1 MDLPEAFIANIA
13 QYWSYQ
19 RRISAGSIAPPVT
32 FQDARRRGDV
42 PGLERARVA
51 GIGCRFFG
59 LFGPVD
65 GISFMLLLLCWN
77 VFCNHLA
84 KFTPTIAGYQT
95 KIWEGRTN
103 VSECVFEATLC
114 SPNEDFGS
122 PNQPF
127 RMCFPGSTFQ
137 RFFAQIEYSHPLKRA
152 SRETHSERLV
162 RPSKIFVWDGK
173 LYAPQTKI
181 LEGGTKEEMRIFDGA
196 FNDS

>member
-51 GIGCRFFG
+51 GIGGRFVG

-65 GISFMLLLLCWN
+65 GICFILFLLCWN

-84 KFTPTIAGYQT
+84 KFTLPLQAT
-95 KIWEGRTN
+95 KRR
-103 VSECVFEATLC
+103 
-114 SPNEDFGS
+114 FGKVE
-122 PNQPF
+122 P
-127 RMCFPGSTFQ
+127 TFQ
-137 RFFAQIEYSHPLKRA
+137 SAF
-152 SRETHSERLV
+152 
-162 RPSKIFVWDGK
+162 SKQR
-173 LYAPQTKI
+173 YAPQTKI
-181 LEGGTKEEMRIFDGA
+181 LEVRTNLSECVSQEAR